1 MWKWLWQKFSQI
13 RLKRNRSLK
22 SFFFAKRK
30 ILKRQNIFFYSPV
43 NMNCWFYKRWKYTN
57 IFCHKLDFNMKPANW
72 NGLDCCSQLVNRSQV
87 MQKISLN
94 RCLHFREN
102 ADLTRILRPAWQRL
116 KRKVHWLLFGT
127 FDLFHPAKLFTF
139 LPGRHNYH
147 RRYHNP
153 SGKRQLFAP
162 QRFLTFH
169 SYENGVKYF
178 LK

>member
-1 MWKWLWQKFSQI
+1 MLFTT
-13 RLKRNRSLK
+13 
-22 SFFFAKRK
+22 
-30 ILKRQNIFFYSPV
+30 
-43 NMNCWFYKRWKYTN
+43 CE
-57 IFCHKLDFNMKPANW
+57 
-72 NGLDCCSQLVNRSQV
+72 QV
-87 MQKISLN
+87 TSNAKISLN

-102 ADLTRILRPAWQRL
+102 ADLTRILRPACQRL

-169 SYENGVKYF
+169 SYYNGMKYF
-178 LK
+178 LKTCPKISKNCSKLTEIVQFSLKLA